1 MVGLVDIAGVT
12 EQVEI
17 GPGRQ
22 LEFIG
27 WSARAVASLLRRFPL
42 LTEVMGGKVLTL
54 VEMTQTDPTAL
65 GAVIAAGMK
74 GGLENKEMEDACSD
88 LPLQAQVDCLKAIH
102 RVTFPKGL
110 RPFLSEL
117 FQMIP
122 VPAPSTRPSA
132 STGNGHDADSAMP
145 DTGSLTPSSVS
156 EAMATPPSGNSP
168 PDSSPPTS
176 S

>member
-102 RVTFPKGL
+102 RVTFPKGF
-110 RPFLSEL
+110 RPFLSDV
-117 FQMIP
+117 FQMT
-122 VPAPSTRPSA
+122 PAPKPSTQEGWNTPSDFSA
-132 STGNGHDADSAMP
+132 RARTNGPMEPGTSTP
-145 DTGSLTPSSVS
+145 DTELPKPSSDS
-156 EAMATPPSGNSP
+156 EVTATPPSG
-168 PDSSPPTS
+168 T
-176 S
+176 